1 MLFKTGQAASI
12 FLKHRMSKAKD
23 VFGKAKNVTKSKFAA
38 GKAKASS
45 IKGKTAQIL
54 KGQKKVFTEYKG
66 SFLKT
71 LAKDRLEKLADDIM
85 NLSKDEAQELQVI
98 IKAKLMPEVERQR
111 GLLQD
116 QMPQNNPQMAQM
128 GRGQPNNRM
137 ASQRDIRMQGL
148 LQR

>member
-1 MLFKTGQAASI
+1 MA
-12 FLKHRMSKAKD
+12 
-23 VFGKAKNVTKSKFAA
+23 N
-38 GKAKASS
+38 
-45 IKGKTAQIL
+45 
-54 KGQKKVFTEYKG
+54 
-66 SFLKT
+66 
-71 LAKDRLEKLADDIM
+71 RLEKLADDIM
-85 NLSKDEAQELQVI
+85 NLSKDEAQQLQVI

-111 GLLQD
+111 GLLQN

>member
-1 MLFKTGQAASI
+1 MA
-12 FLKHRMSKAKD
+12 
-23 VFGKAKNVTKSKFAA
+23 N
-38 GKAKASS
+38 
-45 IKGKTAQIL
+45 
-54 KGQKKVFTEYKG
+54 
-66 SFLKT
+66 
-71 LAKDRLEKLADDIM
+71 RLEKLADDIM
-85 NLSKDEAQELQVI
+85 NLSKDDAQELQVI

-148 LQR
+148 LQK

>member
-1 MLFKTGQAASI
+1 MA
-12 FLKHRMSKAKD
+12 
-23 VFGKAKNVTKSKFAA
+23 N
-38 GKAKASS
+38 
-45 IKGKTAQIL
+45 
-54 KGQKKVFTEYKG
+54 
-66 SFLKT
+66 
-71 LAKDRLEKLADDIM
+71 RLEKLADDIM
-85 NLSKDEAQELQVI
+85 NLSKDEAQQLQVI
-98 IKAKLMPEVERQR
+98 IRAKLMPEVERQR

>member
-1 MLFKTGQAASI
+1 MA
-12 FLKHRMSKAKD
+12 
-23 VFGKAKNVTKSKFAA
+23 N
-38 GKAKASS
+38 
-45 IKGKTAQIL
+45 
-54 KGQKKVFTEYKG
+54 
-66 SFLKT
+66 
-71 LAKDRLEKLADDIM
+71 RLEKLADDIM
-85 NLSKDEAQELQVI
+85 NLSRDEAQELQVI

>member
-1 MLFKTGQAASI
+1 MA
-12 FLKHRMSKAKD
+12 
-23 VFGKAKNVTKSKFAA
+23 N
-38 GKAKASS
+38 
-45 IKGKTAQIL
+45 
-54 KGQKKVFTEYKG
+54 
-66 SFLKT
+66 
-71 LAKDRLEKLADDIM
+71 RLEKLADDIM
-85 NLSKDEAQELQVI
+85 NLSKDDAQQLQTI

-111 GLLQD
+111 GLLQN

>member
-1 MLFKTGQAASI
+1 MA
-12 FLKHRMSKAKD
+12 
-23 VFGKAKNVTKSKFAA
+23 N
-38 GKAKASS
+38 
-45 IKGKTAQIL
+45 
-54 KGQKKVFTEYKG
+54 
-66 SFLKT
+66 
-71 LAKDRLEKLADDIM
+71 RLEKLADDIM

-128 GRGQPNNRM
+128 GKGQPNNRM